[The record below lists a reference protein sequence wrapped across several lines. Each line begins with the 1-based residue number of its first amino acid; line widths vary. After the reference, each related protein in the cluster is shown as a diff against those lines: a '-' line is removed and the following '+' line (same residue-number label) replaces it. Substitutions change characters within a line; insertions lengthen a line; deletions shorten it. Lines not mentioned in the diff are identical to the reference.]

1 MKYRVCYSQIHSPH
15 LHAVLAGVHGSTPW
29 MRKSE
34 WYHMTALFYHM
45 GDIRPHP
52 KSNFYL
58 DSWIFGYLLFIFK
71 APARRRKFVKYDL
84 LPFLNLCDSTIDE
97 RIKHFPRRLKCRSN
111 DRLCPFTWFA
121 DTRRKTRDDREEP
134 RLVISQR
141 TGLRR
146 SSSSLCKSIR
156 PRFNGN
162 NLWKRGL
169 SRVSF
174 TWEVN
179 LNNRLVL

>member
-1 MKYRVCYSQIHSPH
+1 MLCWLGSM
-15 LHAVLAGVHGSTPW
+15 GVPPW

-97 RIKHFPRRLKCRSN
+97 RIKHFPRRLKCRPN
-111 DRLCPFTWFA
+111 DRRATLPFYLVRRYSKKNSRRQRRA
-121 DTRRKTRDDREEP
+121 ATRHFPKDRLAEEFFKP
-134 RLVISQR
+134 L
-141 TGLRR
+141 
-146 SSSSLCKSIR
+146 
-156 PRFNGN
+156 
-162 NLWKRGL
+162 
-169 SRVSF
+169 
-174 TWEVN
+174 
-179 LNNRLVL
+179 